1 MNDLVEPM
9 LNVTEQARSTIV
21 EVRANEPDPETLA
34 LWVEV
39 SGESAGAFTYTMDF
53 RPIDEAGPTDVV
65 QRHDDLSIVID
76 GRQRRASSSAPRST
90 SPAPAW

>member
-1 MNDLVEPM
+1 MNDLVEPI

-21 EVRANEPDPETLA
+21 GVRANEPDPETLA

-39 SGESAGAFTYTMDF
+39 SGEAAGAFTYEMYF
-53 RPIDEAGPTDVV
+53 RPVAEAGSEDVV
-65 QRHDDLSIVID
+65 QQPRRPLDRDR
-76 GRQRRASSSAPRST
+76 GRQRRAARRAPRST